1 MSVAGKPPAI
11 AADRFLVAILRV
23 RSKLA
28 RRLFC
33 RAPYR
38 ALIGRAGNPHRIARR
53 DRFLRAVDKPVRKG
67 HSGRDLDIIA
77 EIAAKLNFAQHD
89 LVFPI
94 NLATCFLADPKIK
107 AVAGTRSTFGSDG
120 M

>member
-1 MSVAGKPPAI
+1 
-11 AADRFLVAILRV
+11 
-23 RSKLA
+23 
-28 RRLFC
+28 LF
-33 RAPYR
+33 YR
-38 ALIGRAGNPHRIARR
+38 ATCLALAPRAGNPDRIARR

-89 LVFPI
+89 LVFLA
-94 NLATCFLADPKIK
+94 LATCIPCGPKIK